1 MYISFKVEFALEVG
15 VDTGGPRREFF
26 RLLALGLRDGD
37 YFKSGSHGSF
47 FVCNMDGYRVRVP
60 CF

>member
-1 MYISFKVEFALEVG
+1 MHSISKDEFALEVG

-37 YFKSGSHGSF
+37 YFKAGSLGSF
-47 FVCNMDGYRVRVP
+47 SI
-60 CF
+60 